1 MADKDRSKR
10 FGGHPWRA
18 PTSHVT
24 VTQQEI
30 NGHLVWIAED
40 ETGICAMSEF
50 REEVDS
56 HLQQHER

>member
-1 MADKDRSKR
+1 MADHEGSKR

-30 NGHLVWIAED
+30 NGHRVWIAED
-40 ETGICAMSEF
+40 EAGIVAMSEF

-56 HLQQHER
+56 HLQKHGR